1 MIVQIDSALGEIQF
15 ALLLSLL
22 QQTQVTELFLE
33 KKKKKRNHERNR
45 NDIGKVK
52 ERFWNNFKSFL
63 LVRVVTC
70 LTDAKPCSKT
80 LPTGGAH

>member
-33 KKKKKRNHERNR
+33 KKKKRNHERNR

-52 ERFWNNFKSFL
+52 ERF
-63 LVRVVTC
+63 
-70 LTDAKPCSKT
+70 
-80 LPTGGAH
+80 

>member
-33 KKKKKRNHERNR
+33 KKKKKKE
-45 NDIGKVK
+45 IMKGTEMILGK
-52 ERFWNNFKSFL
+52 
-63 LVRVVTC
+63 
-70 LTDAKPCSKT
+70 
-80 LPTGGAH
+80 

>member
-33 KKKKKRNHERNR
+33 KKKKEIMKGTEM
-45 NDIGKVK
+45 ILGK
-52 ERFWNNFKSFL
+52 
-63 LVRVVTC
+63 
-70 LTDAKPCSKT
+70 
-80 LPTGGAH
+80 

>member
-33 KKKKKRNHERNR
+33 KKKKKKSWKEQKWYWESK
-45 NDIGKVK
+45 GKVLK
-52 ERFWNNFKSFL
+52 
-63 LVRVVTC
+63 
-70 LTDAKPCSKT
+70 
-80 LPTGGAH
+80 